1 MEEIIRFVGLCL
13 LTVLLVLTLKGTNPV
28 GAVLVLIGSVAFLTV
43 WNISGLQEVWMG
55 LERLTMRS
63 GNYTEIYL
71 PVVKVIGIAATV
83 QIAGAVCRD
92 AGASS
97 LASQLEMAGA
107 CASIVVCLPLFEQI
121 LAVADALLD

>member
-13 LTVLLVLTLKGTNPV
+13 LTVLLVLTIKASNPG
-28 GAVLVLIGSVAFLTV
+28 GAMLVLIGSVVFLAV
-43 WNISGLQEVWMG
+43 WNISGIQEVWLG
-55 LERLTMRS
+55 LERLTMRN
-63 GNYTEIYL
+63 GNYSDIYL
-71 PVVKVIGIAATV
+71 PVVKVIGIAVTV

-92 AGASS
+92 AGVSS

-107 CASIVVCLPLFEQI
+107 CAAIIVCLPLFEQV